1 MAKDNQ
7 GPGETVKLLE
17 ELKAIGYTDQ
27 DFRRI
32 HHMEWATIA
41 AHLQYCRKVKYF
53 QRSSS
58 NRLVQERL
66 RKELRKRR
74 GN

>member
-1 MAKDNQ
+1 
-7 GPGETVKLLE
+7 
-17 ELKAIGYTDQ
+17 
-27 DFRRI
+27 
-32 HHMEWATIA
+32 MEWATIA